1 MIFRLTRRWQIMV
14 VTCLLLTLQWGEKIT
29 IIARESCSTILDCR
43 MLIKKELKMFQTSS
57 INAHGKL
64 EPWRRLS
71 RNWDILRWKNVTEY
85 RISSNNSPSLDQS
98 PPSNKRPSPA
108 PLATFS
114 SFYPLPDK
122 LKCNEIQQNWS
133 VTIQALKIN
142 QGTKLG
148 TLKKPMF
155 SLFDFQWVI
164 FEIIIASFLCE
175 KRNNHPR
182 LLFEEMR

>member
-64 EPWRRLS
+64 EPWRRSS
-71 RNWDILRWKNVTEY
+71 RNWDILRWKNATEY
-85 RISSNNSPSLDQS
+85 RISSNNS
-98 PPSNKRPSPA
+98 RPSINRLRQINA
-108 PLATFS
+108 PPPPLSQSS
-114 SFYPLPDK
+114 SFYPLPVK

-175 KRNNHPR
+175 KRNNQLR

>member
-64 EPWRRLS
+64 EPWRRSS
-71 RNWDILRWKNVTEY
+71 RNWDILRWKNTTEY
-85 RISSNNSPSLDQS
+85 RISSNNS
-98 PPSNKRPSPA
+98 RPSINRLRQITA
-108 PLATFS
+108 PPPPLSQSS
-114 SFYPLPDK
+114 SFYPLPVK

-164 FEIIIASFLCE
+164 FEIIIASCLCE